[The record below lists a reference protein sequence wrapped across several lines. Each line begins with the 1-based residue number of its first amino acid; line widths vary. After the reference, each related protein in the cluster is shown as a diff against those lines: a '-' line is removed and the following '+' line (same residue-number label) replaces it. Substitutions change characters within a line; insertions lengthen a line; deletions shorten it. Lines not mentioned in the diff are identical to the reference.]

1 MTPSPLAATLT
12 LAVALAATA
21 APARADSLALP
32 GNNTWST
39 FAVDSFLA
47 PAATPLAWLDDSGAR
62 RVFTFHVDA
71 GRTALLTVIDG
82 GFAGDTF
89 RVSSNGIVLGNTS
102 SVPPGS
108 FESSL
113 DIGVDFTAALA
124 NASFSRGVFAFAAGD
139 YTIGGSLLQSVTFA
153 GSPLNATSGA
163 IRLAQ
168 IAAPVPEP
176 ETIGLMLAGFA
187 LTVAWMR
194 RRGIGR

>member
-1 MTPSPLAATLT
+1 MTRSAITATLALT
-12 LAVALAATA
+12 LAAAV
-21 APARADSLALP
+21 APAQADSVALP
-32 GNNTWST
+32 GDNTWFT

-47 PAATPLAWLDDSGAR
+47 PAAAPLAWIDDSGAR
-62 RVFTFHVDA
+62 RLFTFRVDT

-89 RVSSNGIVLGNTS
+89 TVTSNGSVLGATS
-102 SVPPGS
+102 SVPLGS

-124 NASFSRGVFAFAAGD
+124 NASFSRRVFSFGAGD
-139 YTIGGSLLQSVTFA
+139 YAIGGSLLQSVTFA
-153 GSPLNATSGA
+153 GVALNATSGA
-163 IRLAQ
+163 VRLAL

-176 ETIGLMLAGFA
+176 ETIALLLAGFV
-187 LTVAWMR
+187 LTGAWMR